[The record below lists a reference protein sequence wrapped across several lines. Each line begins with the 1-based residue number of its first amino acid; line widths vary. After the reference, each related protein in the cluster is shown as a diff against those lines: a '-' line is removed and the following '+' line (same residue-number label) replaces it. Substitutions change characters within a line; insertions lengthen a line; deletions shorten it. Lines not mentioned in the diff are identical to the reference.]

1 MMKAIPTDIKD
12 VFIIEPRV
20 FQDERG
26 LFFESFQQETFND
39 LIGRKLTFVQEN
51 ESISKKGVIRGL
63 HFQNPPHAQGKLVR
77 VIKGS
82 VLDVAVDIRKDS
94 ITYGKSISVVLTS
107 ENRRQ
112 LWIPEGFAHG
122 FVALEE
128 DTIFQYKCTNYYNKA
143 SEDALLWNDSTLAID
158 WKIDQPILSPKDEI
172 APAFD
177 QFQSP
182 F

>member
-1 MMKAIPTDIKD
+1 MNAIPTEIKD
-12 VFIIEPRV
+12 VYIIEPRV

-26 LFFESFQQETFND
+26 LFFESFQQEKFNE
-39 LIGRKLTFVQEN
+39 LVGQQITFVQDN
-51 ESISKKGVIRGL
+51 ESVSKKGVLRGL
-63 HFQNPPHAQGKLVR
+63 HYQNPPFAQGKLVR

-94 ITYGKSISVVLTS
+94 ITYGQHVAILLSS
-107 ENRRQ
+107 ENKRQ

-122 FVALEE
+122 FVALED
-128 DTIFQYKCTNYYNKA
+128 DTVFQYKCTNFYHTA
-143 SEDALLWNDSTLAID
+143 SEKALLWNDETLAIN
-158 WKIDQPILSPKDEI
+158 WRIEHPLLSSKDEI
-172 APAFD
+172 APTFD

>member
-1 MMKAIPTDIKD
+1 MKAIPTDIKD

-158 WKIDQPILSPKDEI
+158 WKIDHPILSPKDEI

>member
-172 APAFD
+172 ATTFD

>member
-1 MMKAIPTDIKD
+1 MKAITTDIKD

-158 WKIDQPILSPKDEI
+158 WKIDQPILSSKDEI
-172 APAFD
+172 APTFD

>member
-1 MMKAIPTDIKD
+1 MKAIPTDIKD

-158 WKIDQPILSPKDEI
+158 WKIDPPILSPKDEI

>member
-1 MMKAIPTDIKD
+1 MTALPTAIKD
-12 VFIIEPRV
+12 VIIIEPLV

-143 SEDALLWNDSTLAID
+143 SEDALLWNDKTLAID
-158 WKIDQPILSPKDEI
+158 WKVDQPILSPKDEI

-177 QFQSP
+177 QFNSP

>member
-12 VFIIEPRV
+12 VFILEPRV

-63 HFQNPPHAQGKLVR
+63 HFQNPPHAQGQLVR
-77 VIKGS
+77 EIKGS

-158 WKIDQPILSPKDEI
+158 WKIDHPILSPKDEI
-172 APAFD
+172 APTFD

>member
-1 MMKAIPTDIKD
+1 MTALPTTIKD
-12 VFIIEPRV
+12 VIIIEPLV

-26 LFFESFQQETFND
+26 AFFESFQQDKFNEF
-39 LIGRKLTFVQEN
+39 IGQKLTFVQEN
-51 ESISKKGVIRGL
+51 ESISKKGVVRGL
-63 HFQNPPHAQGKLVR
+63 HFQKPPHAQGKLVR

-94 ITYGKSISVVLTS
+94 LTYGKYISVVLTS

-112 LWIPEGFAHG
+112 LWVPEGFAHG
-122 FVALEE
+122 FVALED
-128 DTIFQYKCTNYYNKA
+128 DTVFQYKCTNYYNKA
-143 SEDALLWNDSTLAID
+143 SEDALLWNDKTLAID
-158 WKIDQPILSPKDEI
+158 WKVDQPILSPKDEI

-177 QFQSP
+177 QFNSP